1 MLRVRGIESVGQSQ
15 RRVRVEDDG
24 RAASPASLKLVSL
37 YAGRLLAENEL
48 PGECRADG
56 EGVLVMEFPPTET
69 TFFYDGIVFAAL
81 DAFNNPNKNPT
92 ITDLAPISDPP
103 KK

>member
-1 MLRVRGIESVGQSQ
+1 MLRVREIESVGQSL
-15 RRVRVEDDG
+15 RRFRIEDDG
-24 RAASPASLKLVSL
+24 HAASPASLKLVSL
-37 YAGRLLAENEL
+37 YAGRLLAENEV

-56 EGVLVMEFPPTET
+56 EGALVMEFPPSDT

-81 DAFNNPNKNPT
+81 DAFNHPNKNPT
-92 ITDLAPISDPP
+92 ITDLAPVRDPP